1 MSNAVTEV
9 NQANFSAEV
18 LENSLPVLVDFWAPW
33 CAPCRAIAPIVE
45 EVAGEFA
52 GRLEVRKLNVDD
64 NQEIASKYNVRGIPT
79 LILFQDGNVADQIV
93 GAIAKSQLVSF
104 LNRER

>member
-1 MSNAVTEV
+1 MSNAVAEV